1 MVDAGMRQLNETCT
15 IEYVWWWQVFFVNLL
30 INWQWG
36 EAYFAEK
43 LLDYEMSSNVGN
55 WQWAAGTGCDAT
67 PYFRVFN
74 PSIQL
79 KKFDEKGV
87 YIRQWIEFELGYGS
101 LW

>member
-1 MVDAGMRQLNETCT
+1 V
-15 IEYVWWWQVFFVNLL
+15 
-30 INWQWG
+30 G

-87 YIRQWIEFELGYGS
+87 YISGFLNLNSVTES